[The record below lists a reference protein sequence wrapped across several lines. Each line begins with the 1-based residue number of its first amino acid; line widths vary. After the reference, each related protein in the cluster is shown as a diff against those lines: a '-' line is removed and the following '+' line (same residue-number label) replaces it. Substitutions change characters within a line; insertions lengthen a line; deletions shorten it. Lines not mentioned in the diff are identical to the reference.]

1 MSAIPGRCI
10 YMANDFI
17 QQITYIDLIW
27 SFGLVLLLGI
37 ISVVEG
43 LRFERSL
50 GIGVLRTV
58 IQLSLVGY
66 FLKWI
71 FHLRLM
77 WVILIIMAV
86 MTVVAVRTAQGRLKK
101 KYSEFQWLLAVSLV
115 IGCVITTYVVTHLVV
130 GVKPW
135 WRPEYLLPLFGMIL
149 GNGMTGVALAGERLQ
164 SELEHRKLEI
174 ETLLALGYSSHD
186 ASANIRRDAM
196 RAGLMPTI
204 NSMMIVGVVQLPGIM
219 SGQILSGV
227 DPTLAVKYQIMVMF
241 MIAGSSGIA
250 SWIFTRLLLGRYF
263 TSAHQLRYW
272 MI

>member
-1 MSAIPGRCI
+1 MG
-10 YMANDFI
+10 NDFI
-17 QQITYIDLIW
+17 QHITYIDLIW
-27 SFGLVLLLGI
+27 SFGLVLFLGI
-37 ISVVEG
+37 ISLVER

-58 IQLSLVGY
+58 VQLSLVGY
-66 FLKWI
+66 FLKWV
-71 FHLRLM
+71 FHLENM
-77 WVILIIMAV
+77 WLIILIMLA
-86 MTVVAVRTAQGRLKK
+86 MTAVAVRTAFGRLKK
-101 KYSEFQWLLAVSLV
+101 KYPEFQFPLSISLV
-115 IGCVITTYVVTHLVV
+115 IGCVVTTFVVTHLVIAI
-130 GVKPW
+130 KPW
-135 WRPEYLLPLFGMIL
+135 WRPEYLIPLFGMIL

-174 ETLLALGYSSHD
+174 ETLLSLGYSSSD
-186 ASANIRRDAM
+186 AASDVRRVSM

-250 SWIFTRLLLGRYF
+250 SWIFTRLLLKRYF
-263 TSAHQLRYW
+263 TSSHQLKYW
-272 MI
+272 ML